1 MVVDEHTVVSP
12 CQQHAEFFECFP
24 NSGYSLNRL
33 SVVLRGAP
41 SCAAGDSCIGGV
53 DRAARKDERARREAR
68 LRRTSRHQHFDG
80 GRTFVLR
87 IADQQ
92 HRRGGAWCHRLS
104 LRVKQLF
111 GTYHVSPSG

>member
-24 NSGYSLNRL
+24 NGSHGLNRL
-33 SVVLRGAP
+33 RIVLRGAP

-53 DRAARKDERARREAR
+53 DRSAGEDERARREAR
-68 LRRTSRHQHFDG
+68 LRRPSCHQHFDG
-80 GRTFVLR
+80 WRTFVLR
-87 IADQQ
+87 VADQE
-92 HRRGGAWCHRLS
+92 HRRSGTWRHRLS